1 MAAQLPRSSSYP
13 LAARLLV
20 GAAALLLSVC
30 ASAYRNGAPVCQ
42 VDLAT
47 MSSSN
52 MGSSNLT
59 SPNGW
64 ALQGPATYSP
74 GSPITVSLS
83 NGSAGRQFRGLLLW
97 AETGGAGGLGTW
109 VVDDGAFRNP
119 DGCAWS
125 LTHSSAEAKAQRS
138 FSFRPP
144 SAGTGPLVFRAF
156 VVEECGIFQC
166 IHEWV
171 DVGMMIVAEATAAAP
186 ANYTALWWNPAESGW
201 GLNLNHQGDT
211 LFGTLFTYDA
221 TGAPMWLV
229 MSAGLRQ
236 SNGTTY
242 GGTLYRTT
250 GPAFNASPFTPLTAA
265 NLTTVGTM
273 SIAFSGTQ
281 AATLNYTVNGVA
293 VTKSIQPQVYGT
305 RQANCAAT
313 TASRSALVNYQD
325 LWWNSA
331 ESGWGVNVTHQD
343 NTLFAT
349 LFTYDATGKG
359 MWLVMSAGARQS
371 DGSFLGDLYRTTG
384 SAFNAQPF
392 TPLTAANLS
401 KVGTM
406 QFRFTDGE
414 HGTLSYSF
422 NGIVQDKAITR
433 QVFSGPLPS
442 CT

>member
-1 MAAQLPRSSSYP
+1 
-13 LAARLLV
+13 
-20 GAAALLLSVC
+20 
-30 ASAYRNGAPVCQ
+30 
-42 VDLAT
+42 
-47 MSSSN
+47 
-52 MGSSNLT
+52 
-59 SPNGW
+59 
-64 ALQGPATYSP
+64 
-74 GSPITVSLS
+74 
-83 NGSAGRQFRGLLLW
+83 
-97 AETGGAGGLGTW
+97 
-109 VVDDGAFRNP
+109 
-119 DGCAWS
+119 
-125 LTHSSAEAKAQRS
+125 
-138 FSFRPP
+138 
-144 SAGTGPLVFRAF
+144 
-156 VVEECGIFQC
+156 
-166 IHEWV
+166 
-171 DVGMMIVAEATAAAP
+171 
-186 ANYTALWWNPAESGW
+186 
-201 GLNLNHQGDT
+201 
-211 LFGTLFTYDA
+211 
-221 TGAPMWLV
+221 
-229 MSAGLRQ
+229 LRQ

-250 GPAFNASPFTPLTAA
+250 GPAFNANPFTPLTAA
-265 NLTTVGTM
+265 NLTTVGAM

-281 AATLNYTVNGVA
+281 SATLNYTVNGVA
-293 VTKSIQPQVYGT
+293 VTKAIQPQVYGT

-313 TASRSALVNYQD
+313 AASRSALVNYQD

-392 TPLTAANLS
+392 TPLTAANVS

-442 CT
+442 CS